1 MKTSLNLVLLSM
13 LLGVCSAFSQEEET
27 YEPPATYLETVLET
41 RELGF
46 TPTWNWT
53 PVPGRSSSFEIEI
66 TSPSTWVSAHLCV
79 DGHSLKTI
87 KSGDSRFKWSFANLE
102 PGTHTVTLLVIDPE
116 GNAGITSRE
125 LN

>member
-13 LLGVCSAFSQEEET
+13 ILGVCSAFSQEEET

-41 RELGF
+41 RELSF
-46 TPTWNWT
+46 TPTWTWT
-53 PVPGRSSSFEIEI
+53 AIPGRNLTYEIKI
-66 TSPSTWVSAHLCV
+66 TAPSTWASAHLCV

-87 KSGDSRFKWSFANLE
+87 KPGNTSFKWSFANLE
-102 PGTHTVTLLVIDPE
+102 AGLHTVTLLVIDAE
-116 GNAGITSRE
+116 GNAGTTSRE